1 LNSAKVSSGIR
12 RILLAAIVAVPV
24 STAAGQRTVEGR
36 VVGVTDG
43 DTITILDAGRAQ
55 HVVRLGGIDAPERA
69 QPFGRAARENL
80 SRLVFDKRVEA
91 RCWKVDQFRREIC
104 SVFVGQRDVGL
115 AMVQEGYAWHF
126 KRFADEQSPQEREAY
141 STAQES
147 AAAARRGLW
156 QDEDPVPPWD
166 WRRKRGR

>member
-12 RILLAAIVAVPV
+12 RILLAAIVAAPV
-24 STAAGQRTVEGR
+24 SAAAGKWIVEGR

-43 DTITILDAGRAQ
+43 DTIKVLDADRTQ

-91 RCWKVDQFRREIC
+91 RCWKMDPYRREIC
-104 SVFVGQRDVGL
+104 SVFVGQSDVGL
-115 AMVQEGYAWHF
+115 AMVRDGYAWHF
-126 KRFADEQSPQEREAY
+126 KRFSAEQSPRGSEEY
-141 STAQES
+141 SLAEQS
-147 AAAARRGLW
+147 AAGAKRGLW
-156 QDEDPVPPWD
+156 KDEHPVPPWD
-166 WRRKRGR
+166 WRRKRSR